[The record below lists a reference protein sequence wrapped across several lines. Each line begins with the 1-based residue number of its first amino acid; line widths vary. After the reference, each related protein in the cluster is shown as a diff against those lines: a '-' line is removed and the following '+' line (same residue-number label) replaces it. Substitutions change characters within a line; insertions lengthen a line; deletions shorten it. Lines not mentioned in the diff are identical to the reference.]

1 MLARIDQYSPCA
13 AAVPTLWTFSNMQI
27 TLRGKSVWDSG
38 VVSSADSTYVPGP
51 AAGLAEGALSKLTH
65 THAFKFI
72 E

>member
-51 AAGLAEGALSKLTH
+51 AAGLAEGTLAIITY
-65 THAFKFI
+65 I
-72 E
+72 YIYI